1 MNMCLSDNAVLGSSG
16 LHYRAILLSN
26 DNGCV
31 LISSTTTTGTTGTTT
46 SSLLSS
52 HMTSQLRKDCLLF
65 GLLVQ
70 YSYGGSHTT
79 YRDEVILPAPFA
91 VHVVLRSDLI
101 RFVHALA
108 ALQPVHGD
116 LLVAIA

>member
-1 MNMCLSDNAVLGSSG
+1 MCLSDNAVLGSSG
-16 LHYRAILLSN
+16 LHYGAILLSN

-31 LISSTTTTGTTGTTT
+31 LISSTTTTGTTT

-52 HMTSQLRKDCLLF
+52 HMTSQLCKDCLLF

-79 YRDEVILPAPFA
+79 YRDEVVLPAPFA